1 MIPPTHVDMSR
12 AQTPPLSPS
21 HTYVHLDFEGRG
33 RTGTDQ
39 EAPHGSSSL
48 RFDGP
53 SRPELTEMFT
63 EVLVALVIGGLIF
76 FLVQKSQTQVLK
88 TEDGWWGGGV
98 APTDGLEDISI
109 RPFKVTTSDEELEDL
124 NRRIDQT
131 RPTPS
136 LEDSQFNYGF
146 NSQYLQQVVSY
157 WRNDFDWRRQVDKL
171 NRYSHFKTI
180 IEGIDIH
187 YLHVKPRTVSEGSTA
202 IPLIMVHGWPG
213 SFYEFYGL
221 IPLLTE
227 PSDPQDLVFEVVCPS
242 IPGYGFSEA
251 PHKKGF
257 DSVCAARIF
266 HKLMKRLGFHKFYAH
281 GGDWGWLVTT
291 NMAQLEPGIVKGLHV
306 NFAPN
311 SKPGLSMGLS
321 VLLGRRFPKLFG
333 FTDLDVQRLYPCV
346 DKLVVEPINET
357 GYMHIQ
363 ATKPDTVGRGL
374 NDSPV
379 GLAAYILEKFS
390 TWTSHDFRNLE
401 DGGLTRKFSLDD
413 LLTNVMIY
421 WTSGCIVSSMRFY
434 KENFGRGLNQPH
446 SKVPVYVPTGY
457 ACFPNELVH
466 TPKLWVENKYRK
478 LMTYSPM
485 ARGGHFAAM
494 EEPQLMAEDIQNFTK
509 RVEKK

>member
-1 MIPPTHVDMSR
+1 
-12 AQTPPLSPS
+12 
-21 HTYVHLDFEGRG
+21 
-33 RTGTDQ
+33 
-39 EAPHGSSSL
+39 
-48 RFDGP
+48 
-53 SRPELTEMFT
+53 MFT

-76 FLVQKSQTQVLK
+76 FLVQRSRSQVLK
-88 TEDGWWGGGV
+88 TEDGWWGAGAPPGG
-98 APTDGLEDISI
+98 GEDITV

-124 NRRIDQT
+124 YRRIDQT
-131 RPTPS
+131 RPIPS

-146 NSQYLQQVVSY
+146 NSHYLQKVMSY
-157 WRNDFDWRRQVDKL
+157 WRNDFDWKRQVDKI
-171 NRYSHFKTI
+171 NQYPHFKTK
-180 IEGIDIH
+180 IEGIDVH
-187 YLHVKPRTVSEGSTA
+187 YLHVKPKKVPAGTTA
-202 IPLIMVHGWPG
+202 LPLIMVHGWPG

-227 PSDPQDLVFEVVCPS
+227 PSDPGDLVFEVVCPS

-257 DSVCAARIF
+257 NSVCAARIF
-266 HKLMKRLGFHKFYAH
+266 HKLMKRLGFQQFYAH

-291 NMAQLEPGIVKGLHV
+291 NMAQLEPKIVKGLHL
-306 NFAPN
+306 NFAPA
-311 SKPGLSMGLS
+311 SKPRLPIVSS
-321 VLLGRRFPKLFG
+321 IILGRRFPKLFG
-333 FTDLDVQRLYPCV
+333 FTDMDIERLFPSME
-346 DKLVVEPINET
+346 KLVVESIKES

-390 TWTSHDFRNLE
+390 TWTDRNFRNLE

-434 KENFGRGLNQPH
+434 KENLGRGLNQPH
-446 SKVPVYVPTGY
+446 TKLGVYVPTGF
-457 ACFPNELVH
+457 ACFPNELMH
-466 TPKLWVENKYRK
+466 TPKLWVKQKYRN
-478 LMTYSPM
+478 LLTFTPM

-494 EEPQLMAEDIQNFTK
+494 EEPKLMAADIQNFTK
-509 RVEKK
+509 TVEKKKK